1 MLCAKCKKNQATKS
15 YIDPKR
21 DKKLAEY
28 YCLDCYARLFESVGK
43 AEIVSPACPYC
54 GVTADEVKK
63 RNIVGCAMC
72 YDALQDVLMPIVSKF
87 QGENTHTGKSPV
99 GDRGE
104 NIRRRCYE
112 LKSIAD
118 KLNADGDFDG
128 ARAYIE
134 RLSALQNGKEEDYV
148 WRKHHR
154 LFKRS

>member
-1 MLCAKCKKNQATKS
+1 MLCIQCKKNQATKS
-15 YIDPKR
+15 YIAQKNGKR
-21 DKKLAEY
+21 VAEY
-28 YCLDCYARLFESVGK
+28 YCLDCYERLFGEVGK
-43 AEIVSPACPYC
+43 IDAVAPACPYC

-72 YDALQDVLMPIVSKF
+72 YETLKPVLDPIVTKF
-87 QGENTHTGKSPV
+87 QGETTHTGKSPA
-99 GDRGE
+99 GDFGE
-104 NIRRRCYE
+104 DIRRRCYE